1 MKDNYTF
8 PVVFDYSDDE
18 WIQIIFP
25 CFDNQCTEV
34 EKEENPVT
42 AAQDWLALNIIDC
55 EQSKTGV
62 PSEELPDGFI
72 LEQNQHLV
80 YVNIWMP
87 FHRSSVKVT
96 YTKKTLTIPS
106 WLDILA
112 KQNNINF
119 SELLTQALKEK
130 LNLQDKTK

>member
-34 EKEENPVT
+34 EKEEDPVT

-62 PSEELPDGFI
+62 PSEELPDDFI

-96 YTKKTLTIPS
+96 YTKKT
-106 WLDILA
+106 
-112 KQNNINF
+112 F
-119 SELLTQALKEK
+119 E
-130 LNLQDKTK
+130 

>member
-8 PVVFDYSDDE
+8 PVVFDYRDDE

-34 EKEENPVT
+34 EKEEDPVT

-62 PSEELPDGFI
+62 PSEELPDDFI